1 MQAVSTVPN
10 VLQSLQTAWGRPPD
24 TPVSCETNTVVLVV
38 SAAGCGVS
46 IEACSHHIP
55 PFDAILTR
63 DPKRNAWDRLV
74 CRLCGRLI
82 GYRPVEHSF
91 ETIV

>member
-1 MQAVSTVPN
+1 VQTVFTAPN
-10 VLQSLQTAWGRPPD
+10 VLQSLQAAWLPPPD
-24 TPVSCETNTVVLVV
+24 TPVPGETSIVVYAI
-38 SAAGCGVS
+38 STAGCGVS

-55 PFDAILTR
+55 PFDAIVTR
-63 DPKRNAWDRLV
+63 DPKRNAWDRLA
-74 CRLCGRLI
+74 CRLCGRFI